1 MKGKILEKQSKEKLT
16 ENQEDVGLNVGLNVG
31 LKLSGTA
38 QTVLIVN

>member
-16 ENQEDVGLNVGLNVG
+16 ENQEDVGLNVGL
-31 LKLSGTA
+31 KLSGTA